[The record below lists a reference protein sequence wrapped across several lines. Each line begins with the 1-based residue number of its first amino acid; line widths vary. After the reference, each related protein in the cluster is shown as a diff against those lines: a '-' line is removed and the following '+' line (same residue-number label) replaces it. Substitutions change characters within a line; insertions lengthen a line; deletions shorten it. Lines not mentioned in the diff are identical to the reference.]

1 MSPSSS
7 STSWAQMKL
16 SAAFSLHFTSLF
28 TPVDFH
34 IFSLTLALTFT
45 SGDNDHHCSH
55 HHRQHVI
62 TTRSAPKYGF
72 RADMCFVPPFGVI
85 GCTLDWPNGWKWL
98 QRKAFRPFYTPVS
111 SAPYLRCCCSRH
123 AHNHTPTLRRYQD
136 TLEVKVKV
144 QERKCKQMTTTALAR
159 HQRRGMGSGWIL
171 PLPLPGGYFPQVLK
185 AHLTSTSAFW
195 KWRATVLDTCQVCGV
210 VWTFLANDAWLCLCV
225 WQVSLDSHHLL
236 SSHFKVRLI
245 SFLVFDFTPN
255 ASTYGRGYVPLQWM
269 EWNNLNSSGDFS
281 RLSNVIASTQLPL
294 LITCRKRKLCLCSNC
309 LASLPTWHAEITL
322 VHFCLLK
329 R

>member
-1 MSPSSS
+1 MQANDYHSTGQASTTGDGQWIDS
-7 STSWAQMKL
+7 STTIARWLL
-16 SAAFSLHFTSLF
+16 STSTES
-28 TPVDFH
+28 TPNKH
-34 IFSLTLALTFT
+34 L
-45 SGDNDHHCSH
+45 
-55 HHRQHVI
+55 
-62 TTRSAPKYGF
+62 
-72 RADMCFVPPFGVI
+72 
-85 GCTLDWPNGWKWL
+85 CTL
-98 QRKAFRPFYTPVS
+98 
-111 SAPYLRCCCSRH
+111 
-123 AHNHTPTLRRYQD
+123 
-136 TLEVKVKV
+136 KVKSNS
-144 QERKCKQMTTTALAR
+144 T
-159 HQRRGMGSGWIL
+159 WYL
-171 PLPLPGGYFPQVLK
+171 PSV
-185 AHLTSTSAFW
+185 
-195 KWRATVLDTCQVCGV
+195 RCGV
-210 VWTFLANDAWLCLCV
+210 DIPRQWRLTLCLCV

-281 RLSNVIASTQLPL
+281 RLSNVIASTLLPL